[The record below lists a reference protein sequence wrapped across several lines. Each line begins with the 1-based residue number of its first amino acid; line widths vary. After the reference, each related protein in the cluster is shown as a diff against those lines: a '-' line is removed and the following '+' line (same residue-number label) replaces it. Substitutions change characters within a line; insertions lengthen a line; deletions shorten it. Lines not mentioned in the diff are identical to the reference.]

1 YYVQK
6 HPLNQNILTY
16 IKSFEIMKIPIYHTM
31 TMPSGQLSRYLS
43 ELSVIAAYAK
53 AAGQIQLYEQ
63 AKSAYDNMVSQ
74 YNEQTKPKKKGFWDL
89 PSFWNLNT
97 NDAMPLSYLE
107 EDTLFKILTKTVMT
121 LTQGEIIKKL
131 NESVELFNQ
140 KYGS

>member
-1 YYVQK
+1 
-6 HPLNQNILTY
+6 
-16 IKSFEIMKIPIYHTM
+16 MKIPIYHTM
-31 TMPSGQLSRYLS
+31 AMPSGQLSRYLS

-74 YNEQTKPKKKGFWDL
+74 YKEQTKPKKKGFWDL

-121 LTQGEIIKKL
+121 LTQGEIIKRL
-131 NESVELFNQ
+131 NESVERFNQ